1 MGKSQV
7 FPEFT
12 GGEHAGRSPELT
24 NRCPCPDR
32 GAADDVRGADLRSP
46 AHRRQRGRHLP
57 AQDQGS
63 GGGSPRAAARPV
75 GQPHPHTTHP
85 GQGSTS
91 RDDAG
96 HSGTGRGHS
105 SLSPSA
111 VIGAVPKGITGIA
124 PTSFPILFNEG
135 LVSHENLPCSGPT
148 TEWHCLSR
156 AICVA
161 SSPSQHQTLTSSLSY
176 TTGNCLLLLC

>member
-1 MGKSQV
+1 MQ
-7 FPEFT
+7 
-12 GGEHAGRSPELT
+12 AGALSSLI
-24 NRCPCPDR
+24 PCPSSDR
-32 GAADDVRGADLRSP
+32 GAAYDVRGADLRSP
-46 AHRRQRGRHLP
+46 AHRRQRGCDLP

-85 GQGSTS
+85 EQGCSTS
-91 RDDAG
+91 RDSAG

-111 VIGAVPKGITGIA
+111 VIGAVPEGITRIA
-124 PTSFPILFNEG
+124 PTSFRILFNEG
-135 LVSHENLPCSGPT
+135 LVSHKNCHAVGEPLNGTAFPEPSVWHPLPHST
-148 TEWHCLSR
+148 K
-156 AICVA
+156 
-161 SSPSQHQTLTSSLSY
+161 LTSSLSY